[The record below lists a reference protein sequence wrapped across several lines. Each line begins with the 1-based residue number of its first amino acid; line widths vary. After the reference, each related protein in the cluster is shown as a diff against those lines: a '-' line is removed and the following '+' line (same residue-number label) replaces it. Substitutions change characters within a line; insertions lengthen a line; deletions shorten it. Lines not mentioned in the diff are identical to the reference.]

1 MIVLTMEAAMAL
13 ANRSK
18 PAQLFYLT
26 LAFASLIALLS
37 FLAGEGF

>member
-1 MIVLTMEAAMAL
+1 MIFLTMEAAMAL

-26 LAFASLIALLS
+26 LAFVLLVALLS
-37 FLAGEGF
+37 FLAGQGF